1 MPPKR
6 CWRLAG
12 FDVHW
17 RRPLR
22 RVIQKLVLDVLAL
35 KIVSGEVK
43 EGDNVLVDAQ
53 DSGIVI
59 KPLLKNAKPRKTVKT
74 AA

>member
-1 MPPKR
+1 
-6 CWRLAG
+6 
-12 FDVHW
+12 
-17 RRPLR
+17 
-22 RVIQKLVLDVLAL
+22 VIQKLVLDVLAL